1 MPVGLESSAFRVRVS
16 DVIDD
21 SVLKLET
28 STLALELWLES
39 NAFRVRIR
47 VRGRVGVRMSRLF
60 SVRVREHLEV
70 GVVIELGLGL
80 GFVLVDSRFW
90 VRLRVSIACWV
101 RIECIPG

>member
-21 SVLKLET
+21 SVLTLET

-47 VRGRVGVRMSRLF
+47 VRVIRV
-60 SVRVREHLEV
+60 
-70 GVVIELGLGL
+70 
-80 GFVLVDSRFW
+80 W
-90 VRLRVSIACWV
+90 V
-101 RIECIPG
+101 